1 MDKVKPVSLFIFIVL
16 AALVPVVAFAQSS
29 TTTFDTN
36 GDGVIDFHLIQSDL
50 FDFEN
55 FQPGQDGVID
65 QVHFDTNKN
74 GVIDPGEVV
83 ITCLRGVD
91 VHIGGDGS
99 GTGLR
104 IAVIHCEEPGTG
116 RTQVSWYQVLD
127 KNGDGDT
134 ADEGEVIAIDPPQPG
149 PFLPPGP

>member
-36 GDGVIDFHLIQSDL
+36 G
-50 FDFEN
+50 
-55 FQPGQDGVID
+55 DGVID